1 VKANIALAEEIRVL
15 KSTACLNCHTT
26 IHPNYW

>member
-1 VKANIALAEEIRVL
+1 LAEEIRVL

-26 IHPNYW
+26 IHPNYWWG